1 MEQIGKMDRI
11 TTFLNDQYKL
21 FVIASLTLGLAP
33 FFPEPH
39 IWGKLKWIAGGA
51 VGMQPLD
58 WFDVVLHGTPWL
70 LLAVASIVKIKG
82 LVTKRS

>member
-1 MEQIGKMDRI
+1 MKNIY
-11 TTFLNDQYKL
+11 LWL
-21 FVIASLTLGLAP
+21 FISLTLGLAP

-51 VGMQPLD
+51 RGMQPMD

-70 LLAVASIVKIKG
+70 ILLFFIGKQLGKQ
-82 LVTKRS
+82 K